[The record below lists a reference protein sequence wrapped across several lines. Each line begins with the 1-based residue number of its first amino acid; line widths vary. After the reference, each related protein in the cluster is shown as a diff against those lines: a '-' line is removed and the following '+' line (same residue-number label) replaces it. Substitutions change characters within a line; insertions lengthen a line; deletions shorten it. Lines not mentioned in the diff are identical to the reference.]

1 MKKKT
6 IIKTVLLVILTL
18 ILILFCL
25 YCLIMSFVMLNAQNN
40 DWVRY
45 NSELLDEIPLEK
57 TREIA
62 DSEAK
67 QIIYKFPLIPY
78 TRVKATYIDDGS
90 MTKEELKSTVEKIVE
105 KSDKEFGG
113 NKSKVIV
120 EQSKNGAET
129 FFYVQIQKRCRSLF
143 GIFDYPRIPFSLSC
157 QTPAER

>member
-1 MKKKT
+1 MKNKT
-6 IIKTVLLVILTL
+6 VIKIVLLVIL
-18 ILILFCL
+18 IPMLILFCVF
-25 YCLIMSFVMLNAQNN
+25 CLMMSFVMLNAQNN

-62 DSEAK
+62 DSEAR

-90 MTKEELKSTVEKIVE
+90 MTKEELKFSIEKIAE
-105 KSDKEFGG
+105 QSDKEFGG

-120 EQSKNGAET
+120 EQSTNGAESC
-129 FFYVQIQKRCRSLF
+129 FCVQIQKRCRSLF

-157 QTPAER
+157 